1 MNTEEWLAWS
11 EAIEI
16 ARWLIPLPEIDSAL
30 LPKTPYFLQ
39 GNSLDQGVGNRFG
52 TDGSRLPDL
61 GLLSSMGN
69 WASVGAT
76 IDRKAKELAGFDPVS
91 TVFDEWRWCDY
102 AYKFVSLPFW
112 SSTSV
117 QKQEISISSL
127 SLNQAVNAI
136 SNMLSVIASQN
147 TINEVITS
155 VQKIATLAMENKGAT
170 QKNNF
175 QQQGVISIK
184 SGNMTMGYFRASVAM
199 TYKSGKG
206 YQQLTQ
212 NIGVHQFYGF
222 LDFDKC
228 KRNANTILQ
237 WDSMSVSDWAKD
249 TSSANKPPNNSP
261 SWYI

>member
-16 ARWLIPLPEIDSAL
+16 ARWLTLLPEIDSAL
-30 LPKTPYFLQ
+30 LPKTPSFLQ
-39 GNSLDQGVGNRFG
+39 GNSLDLGVGNRFG
-52 TDGSRLPDL
+52 TDGSRFPDL
-61 GLLSSMGN
+61 GPLSSMGN

-76 IDRKAKELAGFDPVS
+76 MDRKAKELAGFDPVS
-91 TVFDEWRWCDY
+91 TVFDEWRWYDY
-102 AYKFVSLPFW
+102 AYMFVSLPFW
-112 SSTSV
+112 SSSSV
-117 QKQEISISSL
+117 QDQEISISSL
-127 SLNQAVNAI
+127 SLNPAVNAI
-136 SNMLSVIASQN
+136 SNRLSVLASQN

-184 SGNMTMGYFRASVAM
+184 SGNMSMGYFRGSVTM

-212 NIGVHQFYGF
+212 NIGVQQFYGI
-222 LDFDKC
+222 LDFNWC
-228 KRNANTILQ
+228 RWFAGLILE
-237 WDSMSVSDWAKD
+237 WDSMSVSDWETD

-261 SWYI
+261 AWYI